1 MQPTVSAEHRTEPG
15 TAARHD
21 QPARRRRTNGTAGTQ
36 TDGAPD
42 TEESTPLA
50 SRSSSIERSL
60 KALASRRRLQILE
73 WLKDPSAHFPPQQHG
88 DPIEH
93 GACNMYIT
101 DKLGVSQPA
110 ASRHMK
116 VLVDAGLVIATP
128 RAGYVYYRRDEQ
140 AIDRLTSELA
150 TI

>member
-1 MQPTVSAEHRTEPG
+1 MSSMTLAPTATESRSAEM
-15 TAARHD
+15 
-21 QPARRRRTNGTAGTQ
+21 
-36 TDGAPD
+36 
-42 TEESTPLA
+42 
-50 SRSSSIERSL
+50 ERAF
-60 KALASRRRLQILE
+60 KALASARRLQILE
-73 WLKDPSAHFPPQQHG
+73 WLKDPEAHFPAQEHG

-128 RAGYVYYRRDEQ
+128 RSGYVYYRRDTE
-140 AIDRLTSELA
+140 AIARLSDQLGEL
-150 TI
+150 